1 MIRSNPGVSSSLPS
15 THATVP
21 QNADSHHRRY
31 VRLLRHLVDSV
42 TWLYTFGGY
51 LMSLYLVTRRGWLLP
66 LAGVPLMAHTMI
78 LSALLTHEC
87 MHGTMCR
94 RLALNVHLGRAS
106 TLISGACYVPYAL
119 LRRQHLDHHR
129 NRVGYDGFSITRW
142 VASLPP
148 VLRRTITAL
157 EWGYIPVLSYITR
170 FRSLAMPFFQAQH
183 RALRK
188 QIAIVLL
195 LRGACYL
202 MLLSI
207 SPWSWLWIF
216 CAHWVMLTILRI
228 YDCFHHTFDVIALGT
243 PMPRLERD
251 YEQRNTYSSLISR
264 KHAWLN
270 CIFLNYGFHN
280 AHHACPHVHWTGL
293 ARIDAALYPA
303 SHAHCIHLRAL
314 LHGYHRHRVA
324 RILNG
329 LGRPEVIDGRLVMDS
344 YYGIVMNISFIV
356 YDV

>member
-1 MIRSNPGVSSSLPS
+1 MIRSNPGVSASSQT
-15 THATVP
+15 THAIARWD
-21 QNADSHHRRY
+21 ADSRY
-31 VRLLRHLVDSV
+31 RHQSRLLRHLVDLV

-51 LMSLYLVTRRGWLLP
+51 LLSLYLVTRPGWMLP

-87 MHGTMCR
+87 MHGTMSKR
-94 RLALNVHLGRAS
+94 PALNAHLGRAS

-148 VLRRTITAL
+148 ALRRVVMAL
-157 EWGYIPVLSYITR
+157 EWCYVPVLSYVAR
-170 FRSLAMPFFQAQH
+170 FRSLAMPFLQAQH
-183 RALRK
+183 RPLRTR
-188 QIAIVLL
+188 IAIVLL

-202 MLLSI
+202 ALLSI

-216 CAHWVMLTILRI
+216 CAHGAMLTILRI
-228 YDCFHHTFDVIALGT
+228 YDCFHHTFEVIALGT

-264 KHAWLN
+264 EHMWLN
-270 CIFLNYGFHN
+270 RIFLNYGFHN
-280 AHHACPHVHWTGL
+280 AHHAFPNAHWTDL

-303 SHAHCIHLRAL
+303 SRAHCIHRRELLR
-314 LHGYHRHRVA
+314 GYHRHRVA
-324 RILNG
+324 RILEG
-329 LGRPEVIDGRLVMDS
+329 LGRPEVIDGKLVMDR